1 MWYLVCFS
9 TSLSPSVN
17 YVLYSTNTCHP
28 TSLDPCETT
37 KHSYQK
43 GISSKPLPM
52 TPIMTAIAQHRPVPW
67 TGRRLVPSTGPDL
80 TLNRSHLNRSH
91 LNRSHLGGVHVPVG
105 PVYGT
110 NCLHK
115 RLQKSLL
122 YVSVGSGSLV
132 LTPVNMK
139 QGGFP
144 KKGTFFARL
153 PLQPMRMCSN
163 GPPRRRC
170 PGPPPL
176 TCPRDR

>member
-1 MWYLVCFS
+1 MV
-9 TSLSPSVN
+9 
-17 YVLYSTNTCHP
+17 
-28 TSLDPCETT
+28 
-37 KHSYQK
+37 
-43 GISSKPLPM
+43 PL
-52 TPIMTAIAQHRPVPW
+52 
-67 TGRRLVPSTGPDL
+67 TGPDL
-80 TLNRSHLNRSH
+80 TLNHSHLNRSH
-91 LNRSHLGGVHVPVG
+91 LNRSHLGGVYLPVG

-153 PLQPMRMCSN
+153 PLQPMRMCRN
-163 GPPRRRC
+163 GPPRKLTMLHAVAVAAWCSLRTGRWQNAPGALAAHPC
-170 PGPPPL
+170 PPVAWTPGQRPL
-176 TCPRDR
+176 T